1 MTCDKCGEELIVG
14 DWPWCPHG
22 SGTNNVIQ
30 DSIEGGIMIK
40 HGICNEDGTPKRY
53 DSKKAIRDAAA
64 SKGLMIHDGIPD
76 AKPNPHRVYVFS
88 K

>member
-1 MTCDKCGEELIVG
+1 MKCEKCNKKLSVG

-22 SGTNNVIQ
+22 SGSNNVIQ
-30 DSIEGGIMIK
+30 DSIEGGIDIK

-53 DSKKAIRDAAA
+53 YSKKEIRDAAA
-64 SKGLMIHDGIPD
+64 AKGLRIHDGIPD
-76 AKPNPHRVYVFS
+76 AKPNKHRVYVFG